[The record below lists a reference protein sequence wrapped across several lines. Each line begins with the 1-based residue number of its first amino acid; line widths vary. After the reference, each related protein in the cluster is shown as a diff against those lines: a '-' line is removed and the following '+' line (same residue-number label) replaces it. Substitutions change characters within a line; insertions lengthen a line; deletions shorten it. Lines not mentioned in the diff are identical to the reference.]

1 MRSVLGWPVAVDPV
15 VGCDIH
21 AVPAELDRVRR
32 LCPPR
37 LPGVR
42 RVDTSARANEIPYRQ
57 RCSEPVACG
66 LAMAHFHRF
75 PSIVAFIV
83 CAPLS
88 LLSPA
93 WPQESGGEPTS
104 SPARECI
111 PVPDLVDCGASFR
124 REPRQPLPPECAAL
138 RRSLTP
144 GDLTRTAERVRMGA
158 LVILAIGSSS
168 TEGVGASSPGAAYP
182 ARLEHEL
189 KQFVPGLDVRVVV
202 SGIGGETAD
211 QTLARLVGQIGALKP
226 HLVIWQVGTNDAL
239 SEGGEDR
246 FRSLV
251 ERGVEAVVN
260 SGADLVLLNQQ
271 FFPGIAKKERY
282 ERFVDIVREVGL
294 RQHASVFGRYELMK
308 EWADASNTGF
318 RAMLADDAFHMSD
331 QGYACL
337 GRILSDEI
345 VDAAQRPALTP
356 EVQ

>member
-1 MRSVLGWPVAVDPV
+1 
-15 VGCDIH
+15 
-21 AVPAELDRVRR
+21 
-32 LCPPR
+32 
-37 LPGVR
+37 
-42 RVDTSARANEIPYRQ
+42 
-57 RCSEPVACG
+57 
-66 LAMAHFHRF
+66 
-75 PSIVAFIV
+75 
-83 CAPLS
+83 
-88 LLSPA
+88 
-93 WPQESGGEPTS
+93 
-104 SPARECI
+104 
-111 PVPDLVDCGASFR
+111 
-124 REPRQPLPPECAAL
+124 L

-144 GDLTRTAERVRMGA
+144 GDLTRTAERVRKGA

-168 TEGVGASSPGAAYP
+168 TEGVGASSPAAAYP

-189 KQFVPGLDVRVVV
+189 KRFVPGLDVRVVV
-202 SGIGGETAD
+202 SGVGGETAD
-211 QTLARLVGQIGALKP
+211 QTLAHLVGQVQSLKP

-251 ERGVEAVVN
+251 ERGVKAVVH

-282 ERFVDIVREVGL
+282 ERFVDIVREVG
-294 RQHASVFGRYELMK
+294 RRRHASVFGRYELMR

-345 VDAAQRPALTP
+345 VDGAQRPALTP
-356 EVQ
+356 EIQ